1 MSQET
6 TEQVA
11 PATDATNTTSAT
23 KASDATTATR
33 VSETATTAS
42 AKVEASPCQSPPP
55 APTPAREQTPDPR
68 ARLLE
73 LAAQLMRSNNRQLVV
88 EYLRLRRAV
97 A

>member
-1 MSQET
+1 MSQE

-11 PATDATNTTSAT
+11 PVTDATT
-23 KASDATTATR
+23 KSTVSDATTPT
-33 VSETATTAS
+33 EATTMAQ
-42 AKVEASPCQSPPP
+42 KTEALPCQSPPP
-55 APTPAREQTPDPR
+55 APTPAREQIPDPR

-73 LAAQLMRSNNRQLVV
+73 LAAQLMRTNNRRLVV

>member
-6 TEQVA
+6 TQQIA
-11 PATDATNTTSAT
+11 PATNATNATSAT
-23 KASDATTATR
+23 SASEAT
-33 VSETATTAS
+33 TATTAS
-42 AKVEASPCQSPPP
+42 QTTTSNKVEASPCQSPPP

-73 LAAQLMRSNNRQLVV
+73 LAAQLMRSNNRRLVV

>member
-11 PATDATNTTSAT
+11 PAIDATNATSAT
-23 KASDATTATR
+23 KASDATVATSA
-33 VSETATTAS
+33 SETTTTS
-42 AKVEASPCQSPPP
+42 NKVQASPCQSPPP

-73 LAAQLMRSNNRQLVV
+73 LAAQLMRSNNRRLVV